1 MSETRRKTLEERGFD
16 GVGRL
21 TASRRAASGESG
33 SGNHSRDERPGP
45 WAAQAGW
52 AQLQQTPVR
61 ARALLYTL
69 FFALIALIVWAGF
82 AELDEVTRG
91 QGKVIPSQKTQL
103 VQSLDGG
110 TIREILVSEGD
121 VVEQGDLLVTID
133 QTRSMSSLR
142 ENQAKSQAL
151 RAEVARLAALTG
163 EEPLAFPPD
172 LEREAP
178 GVVAQERLLYESS
191 RRELEEQLS
200 IHREKLEQRRQDL
213 REAEAARTQH
223 ARSLNLI
230 RRELGVT
237 RPLLNSGAVS
247 DIDIIRLERDEANSL
262 GEMSRAE
269 AAITRA
275 KSAIEEA
282 TLRIEEVR
290 LNAFNRWRGELADAS
305 ARLDALG
312 EAEVGLVDRVEQ
324 TRVRA
329 PMDGTV
335 QRLFVN
341 TTGGVV
347 GPGREILEITPAN
360 DKLLVEARINP
371 KDIAFLRPG
380 LPAKVKLSAY
390 DFTQYGGLDATVTH
404 ISSDTITDEDDN
416 TFYLVRLE
424 TRETGFS
431 PGQPVLPGMIA
442 EVDILTGKKTVL
454 EYLLKPVLRAF
465 SQSMSER

>member
-1 MSETRRKTLEERGFD
+1 MSDTRRKTIEERGFE

-21 TASRRAASGESG
+21 TATRRGGGAGSATALGEERRG
-33 SGNHSRDERPGP
+33 S

-52 AQLQQTPVR
+52 AQIQQRPIR

-69 FFALIALIVWAGF
+69 FLVLIALIVWAGL

-110 TIREILVSEGD
+110 TVSEILVDEGD
-121 VVEQGDLLVTID
+121 AVEQGDLLVTID
-133 QTRSMSSLR
+133 PTRSMSSLR
-142 ENQAKSQAL
+142 ENVVQRQAL
-151 RAEVARLAALTG
+151 RAEVARLEALTG
-163 EEPLAFPPD
+163 EEPLRFPED

-178 GVVAQERLLYESS
+178 ELIAQERRLFESS

-213 REAEAARTQH
+213 RESEAARTQH
-223 ARSLNLI
+223 ARALNLI
-230 RRELGVT
+230 RRELNVT

-282 TLRIEEVR
+282 TVRIEEVR
-290 LNAFNRWRGELADAS
+290 LNAFNRWRSELAEAS
-305 ARLDALG
+305 AKLDALG
-312 EAEVGLVDRVEQ
+312 EAQVGLADKVEQ

-329 PMDGTV
+329 PMAGTV
-335 QRLFVN
+335 QRLFIN

-360 DKLLVEARINP
+360 DKLLIEARINP

-380 LPAKVKLSAY
+380 LPAKVKFSAY
-390 DFTQYGGLDATVTH
+390 DFTQYGGLEATVTH
-404 ISSDTITDEDDN
+404 ISSDTITDDDDN

-424 TRETGFS
+424 TSATGFS
-431 PGQPVLPGMIA
+431 PDQPILPGMMA

>member
-1 MSETRRKTLEERGFD
+1 MTEKRRKTLEERGFE

-21 TASRRAASGESG
+21 TGTRRESTEQPRPDR
-33 SGNHSRDERPGP
+33 SSRDDRPGS

-52 AQLQQTPVR
+52 AQLQQSPVR
-61 ARALLYTL
+61 ARALLYVMFL
-69 FFALIALIVWAGF
+69 VLIALIVWAGF

-110 TIREILVSEGD
+110 TVREILVSEGD
-121 VVEQGDLLVTID
+121 TVEQGDLLVKID

-142 ENQAKSQAL
+142 ENQAKRQAL
-151 RAEVARLAALTG
+151 RAEVARLDALTG
-163 EEPLAFPPD
+163 QESLTFPPD

-178 GVVAQERLLYESS
+178 AVVAHERRLFESS
-191 RRELEEQLS
+191 RRELEEQIS

-223 ARSLNLI
+223 ARALSLI
-230 RRELGVT
+230 RQELKVT

-262 GEMSRAE
+262 GELARAE

-282 TLRIEEVR
+282 TGRIEEVR
-290 LNAFNRWRGELADAS
+290 LNAFNRWRTELSDAS
-305 ARLDALG
+305 ARLEALG
-312 EAEVGLVDRVEQ
+312 EAAVGLVDRVEQ
-324 TRVRA
+324 TEVRA

-335 QRLFVN
+335 QRLFIN

-347 GPGREILEITPAN
+347 GPGREILEITPSN
-360 DKLLVEARINP
+360 DQLLVEARINP

-380 LPAKVKLSAY
+380 LPAKVKFSAY

-404 ISSDTITDEDDN
+404 ISSDTITDDDDN

-424 TRETGFS
+424 TEAAGFS
-431 PGQPVLPGMIA
+431 PEQPILPGMMA

>member
-1 MSETRRKTLEERGFD
+1 MSEKRRKTIEERGFD

-21 TASRRAASGESG
+21 TGSRRGKAGGEAHG
-33 SGNHSRDERPGP
+33 AGMQGRGN

-52 AQLQQTPVR
+52 AQLQQNPLR
-61 ARALLYTL
+61 ARALLYSL
-69 FFALIALIVWAGF
+69 FLVLVALIVWAGF

-110 TIREILVSEGD
+110 TVREILVDEGD
-121 VVEQGDLLVTID
+121 RVEQGELLVTID
-133 QTRSMSSLR
+133 STRSMSSLR
-142 ENQAKSQAL
+142 ENQVQRQAL
-151 RAEVARLAALTG
+151 RAELARLEALTA
-163 EEPLAFPPD
+163 EESLGFPPD
-172 LEREAP
+172 LERMEQDL
-178 GVVAQERLLYESS
+178 VAQERRLYESS
-191 RRELEEQLS
+191 RRELEEQVA
-200 IHREKLEQRRQDL
+200 IHQEKLEQRRQDL
-213 REAEAARTQH
+213 REAQAAREQH
-223 ARSLNLI
+223 ARALTLI
-230 RRELGVT
+230 RRELNVT

-247 DIDIIRLERDEANSL
+247 EIDIIRLERDEANSL

-275 KSAIEEA
+275 QSAIEEA
-282 TLRIEEVR
+282 TVRIEEVR
-290 LNAFNRWRGELADAS
+290 LNAFNRWRSELSEAS
-305 ARLDALG
+305 ARLDALA
-312 EAEVGLVDRVEQ
+312 EAQVGLADKVEQ

-329 PMDGTV
+329 PVAGTV
-335 QRLFVN
+335 QRLFIN

-347 GPGREILEITPAN
+347 GPGREILEITPAD

-380 LPAKVKLSAY
+380 LPAKVKFSAY
-390 DFTQYGGLDATVTH
+390 DFTQYGGLEGTVTH

-424 TRETGFS
+424 TSASGFA
-431 PGQPVLPGMIA
+431 PDQPILPGMMA

>member
-1 MSETRRKTLEERGFD
+1 MSESRRKKTIEERGFD

-21 TASRRAASGESG
+21 TGSRRASGGGGDTVGLGEERR
-33 SGNHSRDERPGP
+33 GN

-52 AQLQQTPVR
+52 AQLQQTPLR

-69 FFALIALIVWAGF
+69 FLVLIALIVWAGF

-91 QGKVIPSQKTQL
+91 QGKVITSHKTQL
-103 VQSLDGG
+103 IQSLDGG
-110 TIREILVSEGD
+110 TVREILVDEGD
-121 VVEQGDLLVTID
+121 TVEEGELLVTID
-133 QTRSMSSLR
+133 STRSMSSLR
-142 ENQAKSQAL
+142 ENQVKRYAL
-151 RAEVARLAALTG
+151 RAEVARLEALTS
-163 EEPLAFPPD
+163 EEPLALPSD

-178 GVVAQERLLYESS
+178 QVVAKERRLYESS
-191 RRELEEQLS
+191 RRELEEQLA

-213 REAEAARTQH
+213 REAEAARNQH
-223 ARSLNLI
+223 SRALSLI
-230 RRELGVT
+230 RRELKVT

-247 DIDIIRLERDEANSL
+247 EIDIIRLERDEANSL
-262 GEMSRAE
+262 GEMARAD
-269 AAITRA
+269 AAISRA
-275 KSAIEEA
+275 KSSIEEA
-282 TLRIEEVR
+282 TGRIEEVR
-290 LNAFNRWRGELADAS
+290 LNAFNRWRSELAEAS
-305 ARLDALG
+305 AKLDALG
-312 EAEVGLVDRVEQ
+312 EAEVGLADKVKQ

-335 QRLFVN
+335 QRLFIN

-360 DKLLVEARINP
+360 DRLLIEARINP

-380 LPAKVKLSAY
+380 LPAKVKFSAY
-390 DFTQYGGLDATVTH
+390 DFTQYGGLEGAVTH
-404 ISSDTITDEDDN
+404 ISSDTITDDDDN

-424 TRETGFS
+424 TRATGFS
-431 PGQPVLPGMIA
+431 PEQPILPGMMA

>member
-1 MSETRRKTLEERGFD
+1 MSEKRRKTLEERGFE

-21 TASRRAASGESG
+21 TGTRGRSSEESG
-33 SGNHSRDERPGP
+33 AQRSSRDERPGT

-52 AQLQQTPVR
+52 AQLQQSPLR
-61 ARALLYTL
+61 ARALLYVMFL
-69 FFALIALIVWAGF
+69 VLIALVVWAGF

-110 TIREILVSEGD
+110 TVSEILVREGD
-121 VVEQGDLLVTID
+121 KVDEGDLLVTID
-133 QTRSMSSLR
+133 QTRSLSSLR
-142 ENQAKSQAL
+142 ENEVKRQAL
-151 RAEVARLAALTG
+151 RAEVARLEALTG
-163 EEPLAFPPD
+163 EESLAFAED
-172 LEREAP
+172 LEREVP
-178 GVVAQERLLYESS
+178 ELVARETRLHESS
-191 RRELEEQLS
+191 QRELEEQLA

-213 REAEAARTQH
+213 REAQAARTQH
-223 ARSLNLI
+223 ARSLSLV
-230 RRELGVT
+230 RRELKVT

-262 GEMSRAE
+262 GELARAE
-269 AAITRA
+269 AAISRSE
-275 KSAIEEA
+275 SAIEEA
-282 TLRIEEVR
+282 TGRIEEVR
-290 LNAFNRWRGELADAS
+290 LNAFNRWRAELSDAR
-305 ARLDALG
+305 AKLEALG
-312 EAEVGLVDRVEQ
+312 EARVGLADKVEQ

-335 QRLFVN
+335 QRLFIN

-347 GPGREILEITPAN
+347 GPGREILEITPSN
-360 DKLLVEARINP
+360 DQLLVEARINP

-380 LPAKVKLSAY
+380 LPAKVKFSAY
-390 DFTQYGGLDATVTH
+390 DFTQYGGLDAKVTH
-404 ISSDTITDEDDN
+404 ISSDTITDDDDN

-424 TRETGFS
+424 TEAAGFS
-431 PGQPVLPGMIA
+431 PEQPILPGMMA